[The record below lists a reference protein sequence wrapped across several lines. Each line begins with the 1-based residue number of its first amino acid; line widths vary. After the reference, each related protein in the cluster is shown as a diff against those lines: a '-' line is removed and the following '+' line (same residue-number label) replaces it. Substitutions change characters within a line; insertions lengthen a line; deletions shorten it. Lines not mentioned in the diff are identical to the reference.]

1 MTPGSIERNAL
12 RLNIY
17 LGESDRWRGKP
28 LYVAILETLKEEGVA
43 GATVV
48 RGVAGFGAHS
58 RIHTATIL
66 RLSEDLPLRIE
77 VVDSPDKISHA
88 IEVISP
94 MVREG
99 LITVDEVQVIK
110 YTHRYLNPLPA
121 DRTVGEV
128 MTRDIVT
135 LTPDMTI
142 AQAWERMLEHQMKAL
157 PVINER
163 EEVIGLLT
171 DEDLL
176 SRAGVQQRLSVAKR
190 LDASILREELASLA
204 SYPLKVADVMNQ
216 PAITARVTEP
226 LGAVASKMVKSGLKR
241 VPVVDEN
248 GKLSGVL
255 SRVDVLR
262 QVVEAEPRSRRT
274 EIPAGAAH
282 TVNEFMDP
290 QIPVIHQDD
299 LIADIIAAL
308 VEFNTHRLIVVDQE
322 GYAIGLIS
330 DGDVV
335 ARVQLKERRGVLSA
349 FRGGSPAP
357 PSELTARDVMSP
369 GVLTATPETE
379 IADAVN
385 MMLAEG
391 RKWLVIVDWE
401 GKPLGLIDRQILLKA
416 ISHA

>member
-1 MTPGSIERNAL
+1 MTPGSIERNAQ

-28 LYVAILETLKEEGVA
+28 LYAAILETLKTEGIA

-77 VVDSPDKISHA
+77 VVDSREKISHA

-99 LITVDEVQVIK
+99 LITVDEVQVVK
-110 YTHRYLNPLPA
+110 YTHRYMNPLPA
-121 DRTVGEV
+121 DRPVGDV

-135 LTPDMTI
+135 VTPDLTI

-163 EEVIGLLT
+163 GEVVGLLT

-190 LDASILREELASLA
+190 LDASMLKEELASLA
-204 SYPLKVADVMNQ
+204 ASALKVADVMNE
-216 PAITARVTEP
+216 PAITARATES
-226 LGAVASKMVKSGLKR
+226 LGVVAAQMVKSGLKR
-241 VPVVDEN
+241 VPIVDEN
-248 GKLSGVL
+248 GKLLGVL

-274 EIPAGAAH
+274 EIPAGAAR
-282 TVNEFMDP
+282 TINEFMEP
-290 QIPVIHQDD
+290 QIPVIQQDNY
-299 LIADIIAAL
+299 LADIIAAL
-308 VEFNTHRLIVVDQE
+308 VEFNTHRLIVVDQD
-322 GYAIGLIS
+322 GHAIGLIS

-335 ARVQLKERRGVLSA
+335 ARVQPKERRGVLSA
-349 FRGGSPAP
+349 FKGGSPAP
-357 PSELTARDVMSP
+357 PSDLTARDIMSP

-379 IADAVN
+379 VADAVS
-385 MMLAEG
+385 MMLAQG
-391 RKWLVIVDWE
+391 RKWLVVVDWE

-416 ISHA
+416 ISHT